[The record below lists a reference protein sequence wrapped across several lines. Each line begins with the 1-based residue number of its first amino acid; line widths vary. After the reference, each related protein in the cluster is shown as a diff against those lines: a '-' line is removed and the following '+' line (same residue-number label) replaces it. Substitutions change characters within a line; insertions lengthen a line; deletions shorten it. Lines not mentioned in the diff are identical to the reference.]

1 MSQELAD
8 FATEFVEGKFAA
20 ETFAEEFIDRWRQEG
35 ADGRL
40 LRDTPE
46 MSERLSTIFCFA
58 DLYNPSED
66 REDYEFDEVT
76 LRTKVQSVLS
86 R

>member
-8 FATEFVEGKFAA
+8 FATRFVEGKVAA
-20 ETFAEEFIDRWRQEG
+20 ETFADEFIDRWKQERD
-35 ADGRL
+35 DGRL
-40 LRDTPE
+40 LQDSSE
-46 MSERLSTIFCFA
+46 LSERLSTVFCFA
-58 DLYNPSED
+58 DLYNPRDD

-76 LRTKVQSVLS
+76 FRTKVQNILS